1 MECLHFDIWKWYIW
15 FIWYIG
21 WIVWCFSCVHSQLL
35 LKGVFAEHH
44 PGSDVPLYAFM
55 CSSHLKNAMS
65 GRQFYPNLLCY
76 VNSLKF
82 KSSTCWSQQWIF
94 FQWAENNPLLSNH
107 CLPSWVSSLTYQL
120 FWNEWRFIQFSM
132 QQYMLLLHCHF
143 AHSMMVVFLL
153 WSTTISELNEILLFG
168 DFVRKKRWKRGLQNM
183 RKMDF
188 ARQGALLSGRQ
199 FNKIRAKS
207 SRGETIKVVLDLVHL
222 KWTSR

>member
-1 MECLHFDIWKWYIW
+1 MLRLSVIYVRTFYLTFHCLPPRTISWFFIVSQQIICSTNASLNSTFILLIIMECLHFDIWKWYIW

-153 WSTTISELNEILLFG
+153 WSTTISEL
-168 DFVRKKRWKRGLQNM
+168 
-183 RKMDF
+183 
-188 ARQGALLSGRQ
+188 
-199 FNKIRAKS
+199 
-207 SRGETIKVVLDLVHL
+207 
-222 KWTSR
+222 

>member
-1 MECLHFDIWKWYIW
+1 MLRLSVIYVRTFYLTFHCLPPRTISWFFIVSQQIICSTNASLNLTFILLIIMECLHFDIWKWYIW

-82 KSSTCWSQQWIF
+82 QSSTCWSQQWIF
-94 FQWAENNPLLSNH
+94 SSRLKITPCFQTIVYPHEWAHSPINCFGMNGDLFSFQCNNTCYCYIVTLH
-107 CLPSWVSSLTYQL
+107 
-120 FWNEWRFIQFSM
+120 IQWWLCSYFEA
-132 QQYMLLLHCHF
+132 QQYR
-143 AHSMMVVFLL
+143 
-153 WSTTISELNEILLFG
+153 N
-168 DFVRKKRWKRGLQNM
+168 
-183 RKMDF
+183 
-188 ARQGALLSGRQ
+188 
-199 FNKIRAKS
+199 
-207 SRGETIKVVLDLVHL
+207 
-222 KWTSR
+222 